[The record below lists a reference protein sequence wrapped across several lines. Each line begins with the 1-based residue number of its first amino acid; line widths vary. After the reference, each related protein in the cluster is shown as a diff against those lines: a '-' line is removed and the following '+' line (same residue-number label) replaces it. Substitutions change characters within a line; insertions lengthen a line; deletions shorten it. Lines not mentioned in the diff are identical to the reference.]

1 MGGLGGMELLV
12 IGLVALIVV
21 GPKDLP
27 GMFRTIG
34 QFTGKARRMAREFS
48 NAMDAAADEAGVTEV
63 SKTLKAATNPKKMGL
78 DAVKNA
84 IDPDKYESGSAT
96 QKLAEDRAE
105 AAKKIHAATAKAEEA
120 KRAAAAEAE
129 GAKPAPKPAA
139 KKTAAKKAA
148 SKAATPKTASPK
160 KAAAKKTAAKKAA
173 PKKAAAQKASPDAAA
188 KKAAT

>member
-1 MGGLGGMELLV
+1 MELLV

>member
-148 SKAATPKTASPK
+148 SKAATPKTAAAK
-160 KAAAKKTAAKKAA
+160 KAAAKKAAAKKAA